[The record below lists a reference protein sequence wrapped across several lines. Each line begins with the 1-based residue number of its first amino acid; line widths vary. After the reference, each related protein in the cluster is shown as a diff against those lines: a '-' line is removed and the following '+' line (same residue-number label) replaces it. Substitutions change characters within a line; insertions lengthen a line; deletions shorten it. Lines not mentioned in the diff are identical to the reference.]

1 MGDAAVIVSE
11 FLRDAPS
18 GEFMEVVTDVRTLL
32 GNDDLLNSVAPQS
45 FREYNL
51 DQMIVV
57 DTPKGKALVSKFNEV
72 AGGEYL
78 DPANGQVF
86 GFDHIKGTV
95 SGSRAIGGELDGE
108 IEPFRKAL
116 EGAAQ
121 AYRDEHYPN
130 GGVGV
135 FSSREGGQFV
145 VTVALSSA
153 LFNPK
158 NFWGGRWRSVWT
170 IKFKPGGG
178 NADVKGNL
186 RIQVHY
192 YEEGNVQLNT
202 NTEKSKQVPV
212 TDAASF
218 AQAVFKTI
226 AAVEN
231 DFHAALD
238 KSYGT
243 MGNTTFKAL
252 RRALPITRKK
262 IEWDKITQY
271 KIGGDLG
278 GK

>member
-1 MGDAAVIVSE
+1 
-11 FLRDAPS
+11 
-18 GEFMEVVTDVRTLL
+18 
-32 GNDDLLNSVAPQS
+32 
-45 FREYNL
+45 
-51 DQMIVV
+51 
-57 DTPKGKALVSKFNEV
+57 
-72 AGGEYL
+72 
-78 DPANGQVF
+78 
-86 GFDHIKGTV
+86 
-95 SGSRAIGGELDGE
+95 
-108 IEPFRKAL
+108 
-116 EGAAQ
+116 
-121 AYRDEHYPN
+121 
-130 GGVGV
+130 
-135 FSSREGGQFV
+135 
-145 VTVALSSA
+145 

-170 IKFKPGGG
+170 IKFKAGGG

-231 DFHAALD
+231 DFHASLD